1 MTGHRKVTEGRVEHR
16 GCRLA
21 YDVRG
26 DGPPVL
32 FIQGVGAQG
41 DAWRPQVEGLAGR
54 FACLTF
60 DNRGMAR
67 SRPNAAPVTVA
78 QMADD
83 ARAVLDHVGWETAH
97 VVGHS
102 LGGLVAQQLALD
114 APKRVR
120 SLALLCTFANGR
132 SVAPLSWR
140 VIWLGLGTMIGTR
153 RMRRMAF
160 LRLVVPPGALA
171 NVDADALAARL
182 ADLFGHDLADQP
194 PVAIEQL
201 RAMRSADVTARLG
214 ELAGVPTLV
223 VSAAHDP
230 IAPPA
235 LGRTIASGVAGAR
248 YVEVA
253 EASHGLPVTHAER
266 TNALL
271 TEHLASGGG

>member
-1 MTGHRKVTEGRVEHR
+1 VTGTVDHL

-21 YDVRG
+21 YEVRG
-26 DGPPVL
+26 SGPPVL

-41 DAWRPQVEGLAGR
+41 DAWRPQVEGLADR
-54 FACLTF
+54 FTCLTF

-67 SRPNAAPVTVA
+67 SRPNATPVTVA

-83 ARAVLDHVGWETAH
+83 ARAILDAVGWDTAH

-114 APKRVR
+114 ATKRVR

-132 SVAPLSWR
+132 TVAPLSWR
-140 VIWLGLGTMIGTR
+140 MIWLGLGTMLGTR

-160 LRLVVPPGALA
+160 LRLVLPPGGLA
-171 NVDADALAARL
+171 GIDADALAARL
-182 ADLFGHDLADQP
+182 ADLFGHDLAEQP
-194 PVAIEQL
+194 PVALEQL
-201 RAMRSADVTARLG
+201 RAMRMADVSPRLG
-214 ELAGVPTLV
+214 DLANVPTLV
-223 VSAAHDP
+223 ISAAHDP

-235 LGRTIASGVAGAR
+235 LGRAIADGVPGAR

-253 EASHGLPVTHAER
+253 DTSHGMPITHTDR
-266 TNALL
+266 VNSLL
-271 TEHLASGGG
+271 GGHLAPREG

>member
-26 DGPPVL
+26 SGPPVL

-41 DAWRPQVEGLAGR
+41 AAWRPQVEGLADR
-54 FACLTF
+54 FTCLTF

-67 SRPNAAPVTVA
+67 SRPNATPVTVA

-83 ARAVLDHVGWETAH
+83 ARAILDAVGWDTTH

-114 APKRVR
+114 VPKRVQ

-132 SVAPLSWR
+132 TVAPLSWR
-140 VIWLGLGTMIGTR
+140 MIWLGLGTMIGTR

-160 LRLVVPPGALA
+160 LRLVLPPGGLVG
-171 NVDADALAARL
+171 VDADALAARL
-182 ADLFGHDLADQP
+182 AELFGHDLAEQP
-194 PVAIEQL
+194 PVALEQL
-201 RAMRSADVTARLG
+201 RAMRSADVSPRLQ

-235 LGRTIASGVAGAR
+235 LGQAIAAGIPGAR
-248 YVEVA
+248 YVDVSD
-253 EASHGLPVTHAER
+253 ASHGLPITHVER
-266 TNALL
+266 TNGLL
-271 TEHLASGGG
+271 EEHVAAG